1 MTPMTRDSRVGRGE
15 KRNGKSHRL
24 PLTSS
29 TSTKA
34 TKRQRQGR
42 KRKRAQNKNAYVSSA
57 EGDEDEPGTHQAYSL
72 NNNRSRAVTE
82 TAASRNFKRRPRSNM
97 ANLVEITPH
106 AIISHQ
112 TTHSIVRHH
121 QHHRLRVAETH
132 RATNDR
138 EGKNGKEKRKK

>member
-1 MTPMTRDSRVGRGE
+1 M
-15 KRNGKSHRL
+15 GKSHRL

-42 KRKRAQNKNAYVSSA
+42 KRKRVQNKNAYISSS
-57 EGDEDEPGTHQAYSL
+57 EGDEPGTHQAYSL

-82 TAASRNFKRRPRSNM
+82 TAASTNFKRRPRSNIV
-97 ANLVEITPH
+97 NLVEITPH